1 MKVGMENDPV
11 EDLDREEERAI
22 AAVVSARLG
31 KGDLQAA
38 LRVMETVTIKRLRLR
53 EEQVVRRYA

>member
-22 AAVVSARLG
+22 AAVVRARLG
-31 KGDLQAA
+31 KGDLPAA